1 MPHKSNG
8 RDTRPYIVT
17 VTTVHYVDVNAT
29 DEAHARKIVE
39 RQMIGEFGAT
49 RTPTI
54 TDIEEA

>member
-1 MPHKSNG
+1 M
-8 RDTRPYIVT
+8 IVT
-17 VTTVHYVDVNAT
+17 HAT

-49 RTPTI
+49 HTI